1 MAAAPPQSIPARDV
15 HGVLE
20 WDLFRSLI
28 CPLLGPRSLHA
39 CGLVQRSWS
48 TAILSEHAVW
58 ERWCR
63 ALPPSPAPAAGLVGY
78 AFFSM
83 LRQVRCSRS
92 IPLRL
97 KHPDDGTVLEL
108 KTSADLAGNTLG
120 AAGWTLGLKHEAAA
134 LLELGSN
141 YDTMTTLFGRSPGAL
156 RDQLQAE
163 LAEVLLDPAW
173 LREQGRVLPAHDYQ
187 VAAFPVRPVLRGAA
201 EVFRGTGLTHFPRP
215 VPDDGLGW
223 SVVYHHALA
232 ARSTHCPTHLVLAPL
247 HDVHDAAAVQRYESM
262 IRDGHRPVV
271 LTLCAG
277 LPYNADLWSGMDIG
291 GLTGYGW
298 HDREIGNLRAVL
310 ARAEAEAAAGS
321 ERAQA
326 AVTALRA
333 ELEEYAAEAPEQN
346 AEEQANERRRALDC
360 QSVQAPL
367 DKFLRLGLCLVLDG
381 HHKLRAAAN
390 LGAAV
395 TVLCYGLQ
403 GTAITSHDVPTGAN
417 GDAANLYFDSEA
429 IFEAVAS

>member
-1 MAAAPPQSIPARDV
+1 MAADSRGEVAKAARDARYAQD
-15 HGVLE
+15 VLA
-20 WDLFRSLI
+20 WDLFRPLI
-28 CPLLGPRSLHA
+28 CPFLGPRSLHA
-39 CGLVQRSWS
+39 CGLVRRSWS
-48 TAILSEHAVW
+48 AILSEHALW

-63 ALPPSPAPAAGLVGY
+63 ALPPSPGPAGGLVGY
-78 AFFSM
+78 ASFST

-97 KHPDDGTVLEL
+97 GHPDDGTALEL
-108 KTSADLAGNTLG
+108 KTSGG
-120 AAGWTLGLKHEAAA
+120 GGWTLGLKHEAAA

-141 YDTMTTLFGRSPGAL
+141 YDTMTTLFGRSTGAL
-156 RDQLQAE
+156 RDQLQVE

-173 LREQGRVLPAHDYQ
+173 LRKQGRVLPAHDYQ

-201 EVFRGTGLTHFPRP
+201 QVFRGTGLTQDQFPRP
-215 VPDDGLGW
+215 VPGDGLGW
-223 SVVYHHALA
+223 SVVYHHALTP
-232 ARSTHCPTHLVLAPL
+232 RSTHCPTHLVLAPL
-247 HDVHDAAAVQRYESM
+247 HDVHDVAAVQRYESM

-271 LTLCAG
+271 LTICAG
-277 LPYNADLWSGMDIG
+277 LPYNANISSGMDIG

-310 ARAEAEAAAGS
+310 ERAEAEAAAGS

-333 ELEEYAAEAPEQN
+333 ELEEYAVEERQN

-360 QSVQAPL
+360 QGVGHGLPL
-367 DKFLRLGLCLVLDG
+367 DQFLRLGLCLVLDG

-403 GTAITSHDVPTGAN
+403 GTAVTSHDVGTGQN